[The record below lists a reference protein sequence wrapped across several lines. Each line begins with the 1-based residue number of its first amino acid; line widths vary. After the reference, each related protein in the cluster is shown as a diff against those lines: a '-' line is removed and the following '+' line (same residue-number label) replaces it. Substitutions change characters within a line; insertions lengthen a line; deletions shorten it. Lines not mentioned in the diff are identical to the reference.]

1 MQLSLF
7 IGKQVLTPAGEN
19 LGYVLAAN
27 PTRDFSAIASYL
39 CADAE
44 EEEFY
49 LSAKSVLSSSDALIA
64 NRLRLSSPAGVPCPL
79 GKAVFSHTGMLFG
92 TLKDLLLGD
101 EPLFIVQGKG
111 EEYTFPLSRVSIG
124 DAIMVYPEG
133 EKPAAPS
140 APKKKTAHKQRAK
153 SAVKKDEPPAP
164 VPFRTED
171 ALNRV
176 NLLGRKLKKNVYD
189 ENGFLIAEAGER
201 ITESTVSK
209 ARRNNRL
216 LQLTVNTLTN
226 VI

>member
-27 PTRDFSAIASYL
+27 PTRDFSAIASFL
-39 CADAE
+39 CADGE
-44 EEEFY
+44 EEEY
-49 LSAKSVLSSSDALIA
+49 SLPAKSVLFSSDALIA
-64 NRLRLSSPAGVPCPL
+64 TRPRLSSPTGVPCPL
-79 GKAVFSHTGMLFG
+79 GKAVFSHTGELLG
-92 TLKDLLLGD
+92 TLNDLLLGD
-101 EPLFIVQGKG
+101 EPLFLVQG
-111 EEYTFPLSRVSIG
+111 EEAELTFPLSRVSIG

-133 EKPAAPS
+133 EKPAAPP
-140 APKKKTAHKQRAK
+140 AAKKKTPQKSKAK
-153 SAVKKDEPPAP
+153 NAVKKDDPPAP
-164 VPFRTED
+164 VPFRTQD

-209 ARRNNRL
+209 ARRCNRL